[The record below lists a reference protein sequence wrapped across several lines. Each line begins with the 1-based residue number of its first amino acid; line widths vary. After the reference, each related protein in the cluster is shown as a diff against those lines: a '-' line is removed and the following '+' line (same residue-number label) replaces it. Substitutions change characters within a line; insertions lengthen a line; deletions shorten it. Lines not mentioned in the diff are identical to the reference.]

1 MTSDEL
7 KKLQQEI
14 NLDATSMALCLGLT
28 THCYRKYLYG
38 ENQIPTKVE
47 RAVLELRQINETFF
61 NEMDSRIDARIK
73 EERTTFNPNL
83 VLDIP

>member
-14 NLDATSMALCLGLT
+14 NLDATSMSLCLGLT
-28 THCYRKYLYG
+28 IHCYRKYLYG
-38 ENQIPTKVE
+38 ENQIPAKVE

-61 NEMDSRIDARIK
+61 NEMDSRVDTRIK
-73 EERTTFNPNL
+73 TERTTFNPNL
-83 VLDIP
+83 VLDNP